1 VFNSGYRP
9 LYTKNVLNTLY
20 LPHGW
25 TNEYRYRYAGASS
38 NIEPATYSSLAAIQ
52 RGTECVVIFIDRF
65 ANTGY
70 RYHPLRLGE
79 YLQHRIENEYVYFR
93 IRVRDFI
100 YPIDTNVFNDSIVQA
115 LGTQGLPI
123 LTNHDPE
130 NAHDGYYALQSDSI
144 FSSRDAFHIGDLAWG
159 DAVQNLSTTRA
170 LATNAAQAPVFLRLQ
185 IVESGKERRYEPRS
199 KGVSAL
205 YEFKKN
211 RSYDAVLTYRYPRQR
226 LDHTSRA
233 GFQLKLGENL
243 RPNEASVS
251 VDSHANSVEVR
262 FVSKRY
268 VDDDTGNI
276 QLEPKVEASQP
287 ELLLPNSSLTYQIT
301 ESKGFWLQLTVA
313 LLLLSIVG
321 AVLGLDFS
329 KIQPLTAANLLS
341 AARPKLFLGAIQTAI
356 LFWVFRLIGKKIF

>member
-1 VFNSGYRP
+1 VSQPSTNSRK
-9 LYTKNVLNTLY
+9 T
-20 LPHGW
+20 
-25 TNEYRYRYAGASS
+25 
-38 NIEPATYSSLAAIQ
+38 
-52 RGTECVVIFIDRF
+52 
-65 ANTGY
+65 
-70 RYHPLRLGE
+70 
-79 YLQHRIENEYVYFR
+79 
-93 IRVRDFI
+93 
-100 YPIDTNVFNDSIVQA
+100 
-115 LGTQGLPI
+115 
-123 LTNHDPE
+123 DP
-130 NAHDGYYALQSDSI
+130 
-144 FSSRDAFHIGDLAWG
+144 
-159 DAVQNLSTTRA
+159 
-170 LATNAAQAPVFLRLQ
+170 
-185 IVESGKERRYEPRS
+185 
-199 KGVSAL
+199 
-205 YEFKKN
+205 
-211 RSYDAVLTYRYPRQR
+211 YDAVLTYRYPRQR